1 MAIIQKLRHYLGF
14 DDENDEIFADSDED
28 SEAATTTAT
37 AAANT
42 EAIPTE
48 TQTGR
53 SDENLTADIFTAVVR
68 LFNESLPPFLKETV
82 DTDAQKRYILDSL
95 DSSLRQRLAAVE
107 NEAAR
112 RAEARYSSEHSSL
125 RAEIDTL
132 KNKSHDLEQKNSEIR
147 QQQLSADRQK
157 RALSDRVHDLE
168 SQIAS
173 LEAEREQYDLENK
186 SLLNKIKAAGVVEN
200 DTERLRAELETLRRQ
215 LKEGAAASDN
225 AALAKLTAE
234 NAALT
239 EALDT
244 IKAKQDIADAMVD
257 DMRKKTSDLRKELEE
272 KEQLLA
278 AANKKVEEAEQ
289 LRAEFAAVEQ
299 QMSLIEEVIAKRD
312 KKIESQKQSIAALEA
327 EAASLRDTI
336 VRNLAVQAENEEA
349 LRRRIADLEASP
361 TTPVVLGDIASE
373 ADETIAD
380 DNLVSP
386 KISDTDL
393 IEIEESF
400 SLGPV
405 IEATDTTRVVAAR
418 TARESEGD
426 ESRNSSRRRRHDND
440 NDAQMSL
447 F

>member
-1 MAIIQKLRHYLGF
+1 MAFIQKLRHYLGF

-28 SEAATTTAT
+28 SAAGTASAT
-37 AAANT
+37 ASDTGHT
-42 EAIPTE
+42 EGYAP
-48 TQTGR
+48 R
-53 SDENLTADIFTAVVR
+53 NDENLTADIFTAVVN

-82 DTDAQKRYILDSL
+82 DTDAQKRYIYDSL
-95 DSSLRQRLAAVE
+95 DSSLKQRLAEAE
-107 NEAAR
+107 SQAAR
-112 RAEARYSSEHSSL
+112 RAEIRFSSEHTTL
-125 RAEIDTL
+125 RNEIDTL
-132 KNKSHDLEQKNSEIR
+132 KTKSHDLEQKNADIR

-168 SQIAS
+168 SQIAA

-200 DTERLRAELETLRRQ
+200 DTERLRAEVDSLRRQ
-215 LKEGAAASDN
+215 LKEGPGGTDTAG
-225 AALAKLTAE
+225 LEKLTAE

-244 IKAKQDIADAMVD
+244 LKAKQDIADAMVD
-257 DMRKKTSDLRKELEE
+257 DMRKKTADLRKELEE

-278 AANKKVEEAEQ
+278 AANKKADEAER
-289 LRAEFAAVEQ
+289 LRAEFTAVEQ

-312 KKIESQKQSIAALEA
+312 KKIESQKQSIAALET

-336 VRNLAVQAENEEA
+336 ARNLALQAEIEDS
-349 LRRRIADLEASP
+349 LRRRIAELEASP
-361 TTPVVLGDIASE
+361 TTPVVLGDIDSGSDDLSA
-373 ADETIAD
+373 AD
-380 DNLVSP
+380 DLVSP

-405 IEATDTTRVVAAR
+405 IETTDTTRVVAAR
-418 TARESEGD
+418 TARESESD
-426 ESRNSSRRRRHDND
+426 ETRNSRRRRHDND

>member
-1 MAIIQKLRHYLGF
+1 MAFIQKLRHYLGF

-28 SEAATTTAT
+28 TAT
-37 AAANT
+37 GTTSATASDTGHT
-42 EAIPTE
+42 EDYAP
-48 TQTGR
+48 R
-53 SDENLTADIFTAVVR
+53 NDENLTADIFTAVVN

-82 DTDAQKRYILDSL
+82 DTDAQKRYIYDSL
-95 DSSLRQRLAAVE
+95 DSSLKQRLAEAE
-107 NEAAR
+107 SQAAR
-112 RAEARYSSEHSSL
+112 RAETRFSSEHTTL
-125 RAEIDTL
+125 RNEIDTL
-132 KNKSHDLEQKNSEIR
+132 KTKSHDLEQKNADIR

-168 SQIAS
+168 SQIAA

-200 DTERLRAELETLRRQ
+200 DTERLRAEVDSLRRQ
-215 LKEGAAASDN
+215 LKESPAGSDT
-225 AALAKLTAE
+225 AGLEKLTAE

-244 IKAKQDIADAMVD
+244 LKAKQDIADAMVE
-257 DMRKKTSDLRKELEE
+257 DMRKKTADLRKELEE

-278 AANKKVEEAEQ
+278 AANKKADEAER
-289 LRAEFAAVEQ
+289 LRAEFTAVEQ

-312 KKIESQKQSIAALEA
+312 KKIESQKQSIEVLET

-336 VRNLAVQAENEEA
+336 ARNLALQAETEDT
-349 LRRRIADLEASP
+349 LRRRIAELEASP
-361 TTPVVLGDIASE
+361 TTPVVLGDIDSGS
-373 ADETIAD
+373 D
-380 DNLVSP
+380 DLSAGDDLVSP

-405 IEATDTTRVVAAR
+405 IETTDTTRIVAAR
-418 TARESEGD
+418 TARESESD
-426 ESRNSSRRRRHDND
+426 ETRNSRRRRHDND

>member
-1 MAIIQKLRHYLGF
+1 MAFIQKLRHYLGF

-28 SEAATTTAT
+28 SAAGTASAT
-37 AAANT
+37 ASDTGHT
-42 EAIPTE
+42 EGYAP
-48 TQTGR
+48 R
-53 SDENLTADIFTAVVR
+53 NDENLTADIFTAVVN

-82 DTDAQKRYILDSL
+82 DTDAQKRYIYDSL
-95 DSSLRQRLAAVE
+95 DSSLKQRLAEAE
-107 NEAAR
+107 SQAAR
-112 RAEARYSSEHSSL
+112 RAETRFISEHTTL
-125 RAEIDTL
+125 RNEIDTL
-132 KNKSHDLEQKNSEIR
+132 KTKSHDLEQKNADIR

-168 SQIAS
+168 SQIAA

-200 DTERLRAELETLRRQ
+200 DTERLRAEVDSLRRQ
-215 LKEGAAASDN
+215 LKESPAGSDT
-225 AALAKLTAE
+225 AGLEKLTAE

-244 IKAKQDIADAMVD
+244 LKAKQDIADAMVE
-257 DMRKKTSDLRKELEE
+257 DMRKKTADLRKELEE

-278 AANKKVEEAEQ
+278 AANKKADEAER
-289 LRAEFAAVEQ
+289 LRAEFTAVEQ

-312 KKIESQKQSIAALEA
+312 KKIESQKQSIETLET

-336 VRNLAVQAENEEA
+336 ARNLALQAETEDT
-349 LRRRIADLEASP
+349 LRRRIAELEASP
-361 TTPVVLGDIASE
+361 TTPVVLGDIDSGS
-373 ADETIAD
+373 D
-380 DNLVSP
+380 DLSAGDDLVSP

-405 IEATDTTRVVAAR
+405 IETTDTTRVVAAR
-418 TARESEGD
+418 TARESESD
-426 ESRNSSRRRRHDND
+426 ETRNSRRRRHDND